1 MADRCITRSSRE
13 CIGMRRT
20 WYWRISNVIEV
31 IRGPG
36 GTVWGGNAVNGVINI
51 ITKSAKDT
59 QGGLLVVGGGV
70 GGDKGFADVR
80 YGGKLGDRTFY
91 RMYATYANRN
101 SLQLASGGDAH

>member
-36 GTVWGGNAVNGVINI
+36 GTVWGANAVNGVINV

-59 QGGLLVVGGGV
+59 QGGLVTAGSGSETTAEGT
-70 GGDKGFADVR
+70 AQ
-80 YGGKLGDRTFY
+80 YGGTIGSLGTY
-91 RMYATYANRN
+91 RVFGKYFNTDHA
-101 SLQLASGGDAH
+101 QFPSGS